1 MATNG
6 VAGRILDG
14 RILVGIIIVKTL
26 EESIPRT
33 SEAVVTTNNGTAVT
47 GT

>member
-1 MATNG
+1 MATYG
-6 VAGRILDG
+6 VAGRILEG
-14 RILVGIIIVKTL
+14 RILVGIIVKTF

-33 SEAVVTTNNGTAVT
+33 SEAVVTTTNNGIAVT